1 MSQQLKTNHDH
12 VLGYQLSGTI
22 TEDEAKEILA
32 QLSSV
37 IDREQTVC
45 LLVRLPE
52 EPEHAQLAALN
63 QNLRFFR
70 DHADRIER
78 YALVTNRTSYK
89 WAARAADVLTP
100 MDVRPYPLEE
110 EEEAWRW
117 LESGDDSPLRGRPQR
132 ASERRP

>member
-1 MSQQLKTNHDH
+1 MYRQLKASHDN
-12 VLGYQLSGTI
+12 VLGYQFSGTV
-22 TEDEAKEILA
+22 TEEEAKEILA

-37 IDREQTVC
+37 IDRERSVC

-52 EPEHAQLAALN
+52 EPDHAHLAALN

-78 YALVTNRTSYK
+78 YALVTNRTSFK

-110 EEEAWRW
+110 EDDAWRW
-117 LESGDDSPLRGRPQR
+117 LESGDDER
-132 ASERRP
+132 APGHR